1 MVPWYHSSKCKI
13 LCYWIFQKKKFMST
27 RCVFTIPRIF
37 KTKFITQTRETKKT
51 NSVIYQ
57 SLLGMP
63 IVYVKL
69 LGWSRSMGLHS
80 PDNNACWDGQEMGR
94 VWLYLSLSLGILI
107 FSGGDDA
114 KLATVSES
122 TQVFLSCHVMSVRKV
137 IYVGVVF
144 FYGHKMQRSRNTMHL
159 SVQMYLLPKFSCKKV
174 HNIFF

>member
-1 MVPWYHSSKCKI
+1 MLLNIS
-13 LCYWIFQKKKFMST
+13 KKKFMST

-51 NSVIYQ
+51 NLVIYQ

-107 FSGGDDA
+107 FFRWRRCKTCHCQRVHSGFP
-114 KLATVSES
+114 VM
-122 TQVFLSCHVMSVRKV
+122 SCHVCPQGDLCRSSIFLRPQNAAVEKH
-137 IYVGVVF
+137 YAFVGADV
-144 FYGHKMQRSRNTMHL
+144 S
-159 SVQMYLLPKFSCKKV
+159 SPK
-174 HNIFF
+174 IQL